1 MYILIFGSTSLTQ
14 LNYQHSLMKSPAKGI
29 LRWFFG
35 DALKELEVSSV
46 PNPYDTPLYW
56 LVNRDPYNGLLK
68 SLYNIYITGS
78 YNPLYKTTNRG
89 FEHCS
94 GDILESGLVVQKNFR
109 DKTPGASGDPTDC
122 YCRHLIGKT

>member
-1 MYILIFGSTSLTQ
+1 
-14 LNYQHSLMKSPAKGI
+14 MKSPAKGI

-78 YNPLYKTTNRG
+78 YNPLYKTTNLSDL
-89 FEHCS
+89 S
-94 GDILESGLVVQKNFR
+94 GPSRSNGRAD
-109 DKTPGASGDPTDC
+109 ASMPQTDAQP
-122 YCRHLIGKT
+122 L